1 MFYILLCFYC
11 LIGVIPTCSLI
22 MLFYYFYMCLVP
34 LCFVSCSFL
43 NGLSHICI
51 QILCVSVADT
61 DEGILIYFE
70 TGLSVVFNLL
80 GFLTGQPVYILNLL

>member
-1 MFYILLCFYC
+1 
-11 LIGVIPTCSLI
+11 
-22 MLFYYFYMCLVP
+22 MCLVP

-80 GFLTGQPVYILNLL
+80 GFLTGQPVYIYINACWITQSVQCSMTARQSKFIRS